1 MPGDHPSFLCSPS
14 SPSTPCRTAPSAPLS
29 TPGCAASA
37 RGGVGPK
44 ELTLWPTLWT
54 HHRELG
60 DGGPLVLPVTDPV
73 GEEEQGEEP

>member
-1 MPGDHPSFLCSPS
+1 MLPFIAVHTMPDGAERAFVNTRVRSL
-14 SPSTPCRTAPSAPLS
+14 RK
-29 TPGCAASA
+29 
-37 RGGVGPK
+37 GGVGPK